1 LNYREF
7 KNAFVHLEYPGDVN
21 ALMESLDVDGTGQIS
36 RDEILFLEFW
46 HIPQGSAP
54 GIASVT
60 DTITDVT
67 AKQQRRA
74 AKLKNAE
81 DALERAMQLQSIDE
95 GSDSAAIQE
104 CVRIHCILNAASP
117 GAVSKDDFVSAM
129 QNSAQMHAAVSPEQ
143 LRTVSHSI
151 RSGNSK
157 FVTIGEVEG
166 WIKFHLS
173 GDTDSSKLFHK
184 SGLPA
189 RQVPKNEVHGYYV
202 DKSEL
207 PQLPHLRSP
216 FPGAARSARAAPS
229 TPSERQTLR
238 SSRGFGMARSELRR
252 TYDPPSPTLQGA
264 ARLELL
270 AAAAEA
276 PRIAAAGRGDHV
288 RQSMGRPRRQVDVM
302 PQPIAA
308 K

>member
-1 LNYREF
+1 MLLSTLN
-7 KNAFVHLEYPGDVN
+7 PGDVN

-46 HIPQGSAP
+46 HIPQGSVS

-67 AKQQRRA
+67 EKQQRRA
-74 AKLKNAE
+74 AKLKHAE
-81 DALERAMQLQSIDE
+81 DALQRAKQLQSTDE
-95 GSDSAAIQE
+95 GSDSSAIQE

-117 GAVSKDDFVSAM
+117 GAVSKEDFVSAM
-129 QNSAQMHAAVSPEQ
+129 QNSAQMHAAVSSDQ
-143 LRTVSHSI
+143 LRGISHSI
-151 RSGNSK
+151 RSGASK

-189 RQVPKNEVHGYYV
+189 RQVPKNEVHDYYV

-216 FPGAARSARAAPS
+216 LGGVHSARGAAPPHGDKQS
-229 TPSERQTLR
+229 LR

-276 PRIAAAGRGDHV
+276 PRIAAAGREDQL
-288 RQSMGRPRRQVDVM
+288 RRSFGRPRRQADVM
-302 PQPIAA
+302 PQPISA